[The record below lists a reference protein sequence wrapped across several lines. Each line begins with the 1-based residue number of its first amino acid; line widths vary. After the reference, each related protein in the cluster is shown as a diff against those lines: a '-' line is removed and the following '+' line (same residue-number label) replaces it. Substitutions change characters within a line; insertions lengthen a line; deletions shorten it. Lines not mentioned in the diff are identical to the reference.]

1 MHHVNLQI
9 NTGEF
14 IVFVGPSGCG
24 KSTLLRMIA
33 GLETISSGTFTI
45 DDELM
50 NDVPAA
56 ERGVSMVFQS
66 YALYPHMT
74 VFENMAFALNLRH
87 LPKSEIQETVK
98 KASDLL
104 GLSDYLDRRPKELSG
119 GQRQRVAIGRTIV
132 RDPRIFLFDEPLSNL
147 DAKLRVAMRLEIS
160 NLSERLP
167 DATMIYVTHDQ
178 IEAMTLADR
187 IVVLSSD
194 GGIEQVG
201 KPLDLYTSPANLF
214 VAGFIGS
221 PAMNIA
227 KATIVEVGDE
237 TTVQADGTSHRFI
250 VPVPSNAED
259 INTPVKFGIRPE
271 DLIVSDG
278 THIIKAV
285 VSHIE
290 KLGDTTLIYLDVA
303 AKNNSI
309 VVKQAGI
316 VDYRRGETLKL
327 NAAKEKLHL
336 FDCNG
341 VNFLKSRSA
350 KMNNQ

>member
-1 MHHVNLQI
+1 MAKIVLKNICKNFGGVSVLHHVNLQI

-33 GLETISSGTFTI
+33 GLETISSGT
-45 DDELM
+45 
-50 NDVPAA
+50 
-56 ERGVSMVFQS
+56 
-66 YALYPHMT
+66 
-74 VFENMAFALNLRH
+74 
-87 LPKSEIQETVK
+87 
-98 KASDLL
+98 
-104 GLSDYLDRRPKELSG
+104 
-119 GQRQRVAIGRTIV
+119 
-132 RDPRIFLFDEPLSNL
+132 DEPLSNL

-237 TTVQADGTSHRFI
+237 TTVQVDGTSHRFI

-336 FDCNG
+336 FDSNG